1 MQEKR
6 SKKTLT
12 SAKKLLNRLHN
23 APFYTYSYYPVQG
36 ELVRSDLPSLG
47 FLSGSFGRICNSNHD
62 SISRSG
68 GFATC
73 SGGFAIRP
81 QSCKSDRPILPSLVG
96 EGSVVGSVITTARSR
111 IMRAEG
117 CQRLDTGRQ
126 APEFSREF
134 DRQKP
139 PERYEVALYPQ
150 ILSRI
155 CGLYRLSE

>member
-96 EGSVVGSVITTARSR
+96 EGSGVGSVSSFATFTISSNTACRDVKCLTIHFLFFCVCYSRR
-111 IMRAEG
+111 IMHN
-117 CQRLDTGRQ
+117 
-126 APEFSREF
+126 
-134 DRQKP
+134 
-139 PERYEVALYPQ
+139 
-150 ILSRI
+150 
-155 CGLYRLSE
+155 